1 MIIAYNHYICYNNNS
16 MKKYI
21 LFFLGIGIF
30 CWAALV
36 PPEGMS
42 KVPALN
48 VRIQYTQENGTAK
61 IRLENL
67 PAEQREPVSGQQAVE
82 PDADDSDD
90 ASAS

>member
-1 MIIAYNHYICYNNNS
+1 

-67 PAEQREPVSGQQAVE
+67 PVQKTEAPKAGPQAATS
-82 PDADDSDD
+82 DADGSGD